1 MLFRSWLQTAGCGFG
16 AIAFHALSHQIA
28 AASESLH
35 NAQKLHHEPKAKR
48 VIFLFMH
55 GGVSQVDS
63 FDPKP
68 MLKKYDGKDLPFK
81 GLDTLDIALKEDL
94 KKNVLATASG
104 EDGQAAERQQ
114 FDAYDILEFRQQVV
128 AGMVYHMKIRLSAST
143 GECVHVRVF
152 QPLPYTGLGPEIQKW
167 ELHATADD
175 PLNTL

>member
-1 MLFRSWLQTAGCGFG
+1 MVLAGG
-16 AIAFHALSHQIA
+16 HT
-28 AASESLH
+28 ESTDDVT
-35 NAQKLHHEPKAKR
+35 P
-48 VIFLFMH
+48 
-55 GGVSQVDS
+55 QVREVAE
-63 FDPKP
+63 K
-68 MLKKYDGKDLPFK
+68 
-81 GLDTLDIALKEDL
+81 IKEDL